1 MIVPV
6 KYSESLKE
14 EILTRRESDAAAAE
28 KTVKEIIGNVKKRG
42 DAALYEYTRAFDK
55 AELKDLK
62 VGEEEIKAA
71 LSATGEEY
79 LSILKTAAAN
89 ITAFHEKQLIKGFE
103 MRIGGKI
110 LGEKIT
116 PLACAGIYVPGGTA
130 AYPSTVLMN
139 AVPAK
144 VAGVKKVVM
153 TTPPDAE
160 GKIGA
165 AVLAAAAVAGVDEIY
180 KIGGA
185 QAIAAL
191 AYGTESVPRADK
203 ITGPGNIYVAAAKR
217 HVFGAVGIDMI
228 AGPSEILI
236 IADGQAKAEHVA
248 ADMLSQAEHDKLA
261 SAVLVTDSE
270 TLARDVSA
278 ALERRVKKL
287 PRAAIAEISLKNNGK
302 IILANS
308 LEEAAEISDAL
319 APEHLELC
327 VRDPFGLFER
337 IHNAGSVFLGYNT
350 PEAAGDY
357 FAGTNHTLPTGGSA
371 RYASALGANDFVKA
385 VQYIRYDEETLK
397 KEGASIMAFARSE
410 GLNAHAE
417 SVKVRLNDE

>member
-110 LGEKIT
+110 LGEKNS
-116 PLACAGIYVPGGTA
+116 PLAGAGIYVPGGTA

-191 AYGTESVPRADK
+191 AYGTESIPKVDVIA
-203 ITGPGNIYVAAAKR
+203 GPGNIFVTLAKKE
-217 HVFGAVGIDMI
+217 VYGDVGIDML

-236 IADGQAKAEHVA
+236 IADGRQKEKFVA
-248 ADMLSQAEHDKLA
+248 ADVLSQAEHDRLSRA
-261 SAVLVTDSE
+261 IVLTD
-270 TLARDVSA
+270 DA
-278 ALERRVKKL
+278 AFAERLCEEVERQIEFL
-287 PRAAIAEISLKNNGK
+287 PRKDIARASLENGGGVILVEDMRAACE
-302 IILANS
+302 LAN
-308 LEEAAEISDAL
+308 EI
-319 APEHLELC
+319 APENADELLESIDC
-327 VRDPFGLFER
+327 
-337 IHNAGSVFLGYNT
+337 AGAVFLGSCT
-350 PEAAGDY
+350 PEPVGDY
-357 FAGTNHTLPTGGSA
+357 FAGPDHILPTGGTAKFFQVLNQDLFLRKMSVIKFDERA
-371 RYASALGANDFVKA
+371 IREDGADIVRLA
-385 VQYIRYDEETLK
+385 E
-397 KEGASIMAFARSE
+397 SE
-410 GLNAHAE
+410 GLRAHANA
-417 SVKVRLNDE
+417 VRVRLEEK